1 MIDTYLNDCSAQEQ
15 FSTWNENGVLKVFVN
30 LACKTTDSSQIYVD
44 KGNIF
49 MARLS
54 PQHMIA
60 NVLDNDRDV
69 YTQLQ
74 RVIEKSKDPK
84 MDEIASYEV
93 NAVPYVQ
100 RIIGGAFETNNQSLL
115 INFPNSTFGS
125 RAVSI
130 TKNGAN
136 AKLIEQIESE
146 EEWNNYLK
154 THTQVKPYTEN
165 DIQPPMDEQTILVNT
180 DIFEPTKRREQGRI
194 RYRKKDNGEIWYVD
208 NGHYGKSAHLEVF
221 DAEGIHIGICKID
234 DMNSFVNKPKPGRTI
249 EI

>member
-1 MIDTYLNDCSAQEQ
+1 MKHTTIDDCKIIDLRKIQ
-15 FSTWNENGVLKVFVN
+15 
-30 LACKTTDSSQIYVD
+30 
-44 KGNIF
+44 
-49 MARLS
+49 
-54 PQHMIA
+54 
-60 NVLDNDRDV
+60 
-69 YTQLQ
+69 
-74 RVIEKSKDPK
+74 DPK

-125 RAVSI
+125 RAVSV

-165 DIQPPMDEQTILVNT
+165 DIQP
-180 DIFEPTKRREQGRI
+180 
-194 RYRKKDNGEIWYVD
+194 
-208 NGHYGKSAHLEVF
+208 S
-221 DAEGIHIGICKID
+221 IG
-234 DMNSFVNKPKPGRTI
+234 
-249 EI
+249 